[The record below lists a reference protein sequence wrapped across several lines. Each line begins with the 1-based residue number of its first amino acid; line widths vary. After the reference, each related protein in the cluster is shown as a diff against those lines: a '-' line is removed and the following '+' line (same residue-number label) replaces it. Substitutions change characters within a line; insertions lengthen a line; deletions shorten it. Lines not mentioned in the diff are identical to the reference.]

1 MTMASTPLPLT
12 PARRTAL
19 VIGVPAAVAV
29 IATCVLLWARG
40 LLRWV
45 ASTDTVG
52 YSVAF
57 TAPVRDGQVRV
68 SSSNGDLVFRTSPT
82 ARRIS
87 VRGRLSGSV
96 ARPVFSHPDTATG
109 LHLNSSCNVPFGN
122 CDINF
127 GVTAPAGLPVT
138 LNAAFG
144 NLTAGHLAGPVTL
157 SDNSGDIYTSDLG
170 GRIQLSDQFGNI
182 NASRLHGS
190 TRVVNNSGDINVS
203 GLTGPI
209 KLNDQFGNINASR
222 LDGATQLVNNS
233 GDINVSGAT
242 GDTRL
247 QDAFGNISMTGLS
260 AASVQATNNSGDVTL
275 RFATVPQQVDI
286 TDSFGNVT
294 LILPA
299 GSTAYQVTTHNS
311 FGGTNVS
318 VPRNPAS
325 THVIRVSN
333 NSGDIAII
341 NGRPAASPGPRPA
354 RQVRP
359 VHPVRPA
366 RPARH

>member
-1 MTMASTPLPLT
+1 MASTPLPMT

-19 VIGVPAAVAV
+19 VIGVPAAVAL
-29 IATCVLLWARG
+29 IATCTLLWARG
-40 LLRWV
+40 LLRWA

-57 TAPVRDGQVRV
+57 STPVRDGQVRV
-68 SSSNGDLVFRTSPT
+68 SSSNGDMVFRTSPT

-87 VRGRLSGSV
+87 VHGHLSGSV
-96 ARPVFSHPDTATG
+96 ARPAFSHPVTATG
-109 LHLNSSCNVPFGN
+109 LHLNSYCNVPFGN
-122 CDINF
+122 CNINF

-138 LNAAFG
+138 LNDAFG
-144 NLTAGHLAGPVTL
+144 HLTAGHLPGPVTL

-190 TRVVNNSGDINVS
+190 MRVVNNSGDINVS
-203 GLTGPI
+203 SLTGPLT
-209 KLNDQFGNINASR
+209 LNDQFGNINASK
-222 LDGATQLVNNS
+222 LDGSTQLVNNS

-260 AASVQATNNSGDVTL
+260 AASVRATNNSGDVTL
-275 RFATVPQQVDI
+275 HFATVPQQVNI

-294 LILPA
+294 LVLPR
-299 GSTAYQVTTHNS
+299 GSTAYQVVTHNS
-311 FGGTNVS
+311 FGSTNVS

-325 THVIRVSN
+325 AHVIQVSN
-333 NSGDIAII
+333 NSGDITII
-341 NGRPAASPGPRPA
+341 NGGLSASPSPRSA
-354 RQVRP
+354 RAVD
-359 VHPVRPA
+359 PVRPLHPA
-366 RPARH
+366 RPGRH